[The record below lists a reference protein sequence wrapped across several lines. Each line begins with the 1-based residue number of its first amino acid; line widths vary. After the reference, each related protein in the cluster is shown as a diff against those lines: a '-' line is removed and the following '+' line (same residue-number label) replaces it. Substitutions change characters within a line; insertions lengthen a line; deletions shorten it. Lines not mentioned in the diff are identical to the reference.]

1 MNNVLYFAQCKSLN
15 EVEETYKKIYEM
27 FGLKSVPK
35 DGFPRKAVDAE
46 YRDIRKY
53 FESVEKSKS
62 PAKEEVVLDYV
73 PKASENNPET
83 NSKELTQNEILEKI
97 NPLNLDIEICGKWI
111 WIRGNTSPY
120 KDYLKELKLRY
131 SPGKKSWYWRPNKYR
146 SFNNQPIDM
155 EEIRRIY
162 GSEKNA

>member
-1 MNNVLYFAQCKSLN
+1 MKNVLYFTNCAS
-15 EVEETYKKIYEM
+15 VEDVERTKEKMYEM
-27 FGLKSVPK
+27 FGLNAVPK
-35 DGFPRKAVDAE
+35 EGFPRKAVDAE

-53 FESVEKSKS
+53 FESVEKSKAS
-62 PAKEEVVLDYV
+62 AKDDLDRDDI

-83 NSKELTQNEILEKI
+83 NSKELTQDEILAKI